1 MRVLDATGNGEVVMW
16 EIHEGDNQMW
26 YWEGDV
32 LKNKA
37 YPDKVKPFIE
47 KFLYFDKA
55 FFIITIGFGIP
66 LASIQR
72 RKMGEGL
79 PWNLPWWLEPKI

>member
-37 YPDKVKPFIE
+37 YSDKVKPFIHAGNHA
-47 KFLYFDKA
+47 KIQQMAPKNHKA
-55 FFIITIGFGIP
+55 DCRH
-66 LASIQR
+66 L
-72 RKMGEGL
+72 
-79 PWNLPWWLEPKI
+79 